1 LGLDFVWGL
10 AGSSRVRPLEE
21 LTLKIQNTRER
32 LLASSMICGVAFLG
46 LSATRASAAAAA
58 ADANNGEVSEIVV
71 TGTRIPSPNLT
82 SIAPVTT
89 IGNADIKAQG
99 VTRIEDI
106 TNSLPQVFAGQGSSI
121 TNGATGAA
129 TVNLRGLGANRTLV
143 LIDNRRLMPGDP
155 TNSLTVAADLNFIP
169 AALVERVD
177 VLTGGAS
184 ATYGADAV
192 AGVVNF
198 VMLKN
203 FEGVRLD
210 AQYDGYQ
217 HDNNNSTGQT
227 ALRTAAATAIIPS
240 QFAIP
245 GNQFGGEG
253 SEVSVVIG
261 VNAPD
266 GKGNVTA
273 YATYRQ
279 NNAILEGARDFS
291 ACTLATSAAGFG
303 CSGSGTAYP
312 ARVGSFLVD
321 PTTFNTF
328 RPRVATDVFNFGPAN
343 FFVRPDERYN
353 LGAFAHY
360 EIAPWATAYMDAMFM
375 DDLSTAQ
382 IASGGIFASTFSV
395 NCANPFLTAQEKGLL
410 VPTAATGGGTCATNP
425 AGIFTGT
432 MSRRLLPSEQTGRL
446 TQFRH
451 TDYRIVLG
459 MKGDLG
465 KNWNYDGY
473 MQYGSVEV
481 QNRQSGNFDTT
492 RINQSLNAIA
502 GPNGTPI
509 CNPTGNPDPGCVPI
523 NIFSSALI
531 SKDAINFLSINS
543 FNSGNITERV
553 VSLAFTGKLGD
564 YGLKSAWA
572 NDGVGVAFGAEYRRE
587 HLDTVA
593 DFLANNGLVNG
604 NGGANPPVNGGFD
617 VYELFGE
624 ARVPLISDMPF
635 AKDVSLELG
644 YRFSDYSSIGDT
656 NTYKVAGE
664 WEVIDGLRFRAG
676 YNRAVRAPNVQ
687 ELFAPQNVVLDGT
700 QDPCAGLAANAAANA
715 AKIANCAS
723 IFHLTTAQVLG
734 IEANPANQYNGQIGG
749 NPNLKPEISDT
760 YTAGVVWRP
769 TFAPGLDVS
778 VDYFDIK
785 IDQFISRI
793 GANLELNQ
801 CLATGSPT
809 FCSLVHRDANGSL
822 FLTNNG
828 FVQDTTLNTG
838 SLKTTGVDLN
848 VNYRTGLEKIGLG
861 DNGSVAVNL
870 VGTWL
875 DTLITQPLPGG
886 PSYDCAGLYGTICSG
901 NPAVNGAPSP
911 RWRHKASLTWN
922 TPYAYGDWF
931 KSLSFRG
938 QWRYFGKVS
947 LDAYDSNPQLNNTA
961 LQFPVEKNL
970 SAQNYI
976 DLTANFTV
984 HNNLNFRV
992 GVNNVFDKDPPLVG
1006 SNLPGTTGNGNTFP
1020 QVYDALG
1027 RFVFVGLTADF

>member
-1 LGLDFVWGL
+1 M
-10 AGSSRVRPLEE
+10 
-21 LTLKIQNTRER
+21 KIQNTRER
-32 LLASSMICGVAFLG
+32 LLASSMICGAAFLG
-46 LSATRASAAAAA
+46 LSATQAFAAA
-58 ADANNGEVSEIVV
+58 ADANGDVAEIVV

-89 IGNADIKAQG
+89 VGNADIKAQG

-129 TVNLRGLGANRTLV
+129 TVDLRGLGPNRTLV
-143 LIDNRRLMPGDP
+143 LIDNRRLMGGDP
-155 TNSLTVAADLNFIP
+155 TARVTGSAADLNFIP

-198 VMLKN
+198 IMVKN
-203 FEGVRLD
+203 FEGVRID
-210 AQYDGYQ
+210 AQYSGYQ
-217 HDNNNSTGQT
+217 HTNDNGIGQSALAAARAT
-227 ALRTAAATAIIPS
+227 ALIPS
-240 QFAIP
+240 QYASPAHNIWE
-245 GNQFGGEG
+245 GEG
-253 SEVSVVIG
+253 SEVSFVIG

-279 NNAILEGARDFS
+279 NNPILEADRDFS
-291 ACTLATSAAGFG
+291 ACTLASTAAGFG

-312 ARVGSFLVD
+312 ARVGGFTVD

-328 RPRVATDVFNFGPAN
+328 RPRNATTDVFNFGPAN

-360 EIAPWATAYMDAMFM
+360 EIAPWATAYMDTMFM

-382 IASGGIFASTFSV
+382 IAAGGIFASTFSV

-425 AGIFTGT
+425 NGVFTGT
-432 MSRRLLPSEQTGRL
+432 VARRLLSAEQTGRL

-451 TDYRIVLG
+451 TDFRIVLG
-459 MKGDLG
+459 LKGDLG

-473 MQYGSVEV
+473 MQYGSVAV
-481 QNRQSGNFDTT
+481 ANRQSGNFDTT

-502 GPNGTPI
+502 GPGGAPI
-509 CNPTGNPDPGCVPI
+509 CNPAANPDPGCVPI

-531 SKDAINFLSINS
+531 SPQAINFLSINS

-553 VSLAFTGKLGD
+553 VSLAFTGKLAD
-564 YGLKSAWA
+564 YGIKSAWA
-572 NDGVGVAFGAEYRRE
+572 SEGVGVALGAEYRRE

-604 NGGANPPVNGGFD
+604 NGGANPPVSGSFD

-635 AKDVSLELG
+635 AKDLTLELG
-644 YRFSDYSSIGDT
+644 YRFSDYSSIGNT

-664 WEVIDGLRFRAG
+664 WEVVDGVRFRAG
-676 YNRAVRAPNVQ
+676 YNRAVRAPNVI

-700 QDPCAGLAANAAANA
+700 ADPCAGLTAASPLVATCANL
-715 AKIANCAS
+715 
-723 IFHLTTAQVLG
+723 FHLTTAQVLA
-734 IEANPANQYNGQIGG
+734 IEKNPANQYNGQTGG

-760 YTAGVVWRP
+760 YTAGLVFQP
-769 TFAPGLDVS
+769 TFAPGLSVS
-778 VDYFDIK
+778 LDYFNIK
-785 IDQFISRI
+785 VDQFITRI
-793 GANLELNQ
+793 GATLELNQ
-801 CLATGSPT
+801 CVNTGNPV
-809 FCSLVHRDANGSL
+809 FCNLVHRDANGSL
-822 FLTNNG
+822 FLTNQG

-838 SLKTTGVDLN
+838 SLKTSGVDLN
-848 VNYRTGLEKIGLG
+848 VNYHTQLSAIGLG
-861 DNGSVAVNL
+861 DNGSISATM

-875 DTLITQPLPGG
+875 NDTITQPLPGG
-886 PSYDCAGLYGTICSG
+886 PSYDCKGLYGPICLT
-901 NPAVNGAPSP
+901 PSP
-911 RWRHKASLTWN
+911 EWRHKARVTWN
-922 TPYAYGDWF
+922 TPYSYGDWF
-931 KSLSFRG
+931 KSLSLSA
-938 QWRYFGKVS
+938 QWRYFSKVT
-947 LDAYDSNPQLNNTA
+947 LDAYDANPQLNNPGN
-961 LQFPVEKNL
+961 QFPNERVL
-970 SAQNYI
+970 AAQNYI

-992 GVNNVFDKDPPLVG
+992 GVNNVFDKDPPLSG
-1006 SNLPGTTGNGNTFP
+1006 TNLPATTGNGNTFP

>member
-1 LGLDFVWGL
+1 M
-10 AGSSRVRPLEE
+10 
-21 LTLKIQNTRER
+21 KIRNTRER
-32 LLASSMICGVAFLG
+32 LLASSMICGAALLG
-46 LSATRASAAAAA
+46 LSATHAAAADDNAA
-58 ADANNGEVSEIVV
+58 ADANNGSEVSEIVV

-89 IGNADIKAQG
+89 VGSSEIKAQG

-129 TVNLRGLGANRTLV
+129 TINLRGLGPNRTLV

-169 AALVERVD
+169 SALVERVD

-198 VMLKN
+198 IMLKN
-203 FEGVRLD
+203 FEGVRID
-210 AQYDGYQ
+210 ADYNGYQ
-217 HDNNNSTGQT
+217 HDNNNGIGQA
-227 ALRTAAATAIIPS
+227 ALTAAAKTAIIPS

-245 GNQFGGEG
+245 GNLFEGEG
-253 SEVSVVIG
+253 SQVTMVIG

-273 YATYRQ
+273 YAAYRQ
-279 NNAILEGARDFS
+279 NNPILEADRDFS
-291 ACTLATSAAGFG
+291 ACTLATSAAGFN

-312 ARVGSFLVD
+312 ARVGNFLVD

-375 DDLSTAQ
+375 DDNSTAQ
-382 IASGGIFASTFSV
+382 IASGGIFAGTFSV
-395 NCANPFLTAQEKGLL
+395 DCANPFLTAQEKGLL

-425 AGIFTGT
+425 GGTFTGT
-432 MSRRLLPSEQTGRL
+432 LSRRLLPQEQTGRL
-446 TQFRH
+446 TEFRH
-451 TDYRIVLG
+451 TDYRIVVGLR
-459 MKGDLG
+459 GDLG

-473 MQYGSVEV
+473 MQYGAV
-481 QNRQSGNFDTT
+481 QDHNQQSGNFDTT
-492 RINQSLNAIA
+492 RINQSLNAVT
-502 GPNGTPI
+502 GPNGQPV
-509 CNPTGNPDPGCVPI
+509 CAAGADPGCVPI
-523 NIFSSALI
+523 NIFSSQFI
-531 SKDAINFLSINS
+531 SPAAVNFLSINS

-564 YGLKSAWA
+564 YGVKSPWA
-572 NDGVGVAFGAEYRRE
+572 AEGVGVAFGAEYRRE

-604 NGGANPPVNGGFD
+604 NGGANPPVNGGYD

-624 ARVPLISDMPF
+624 TRIPIANDMPL

-656 NTYKVAGE
+656 NTYKVSGE
-664 WEVIDGLRFRAG
+664 WEVVDGVRLRAG

-715 AKIANCAS
+715 AKIANCAKV
-723 IFHLTTAQVLG
+723 FNLTTAQVLA

-760 YTAGVVWRP
+760 YTAGIVWRP
-769 TFAPGLDVS
+769 KVVNGFDLS
-778 VDYFDIK
+778 IDYFNIS
-785 IDQFISRI
+785 IDLFISRV
-793 GANLELNQ
+793 GANLTVNQ
-801 CLATGSPT
+801 CVATDNPT

-822 FLTNNG
+822 FLSNQG
-828 FVQDTTLNTG
+828 FVTDTTLNTG
-838 SLKTTGVDLN
+838 SLKTTGVDFNLN
-848 VNYRTGLEKIGLG
+848 YHSDLQSLGLG
-861 DNGSVAVNL
+861 DNGSISGSF

-875 DTLITQPLPGG
+875 DTLVTQPLAGG

-911 RWRHKASLTWN
+911 KWRHKARVTWN
-922 TPYAYGDWF
+922 TPYSYGDWF
-931 KSLSFRG
+931 
-938 QWRYFGKVS
+938 
-947 LDAYDSNPQLNNTA
+947 
-961 LQFPVEKNL
+961 
-970 SAQNYI
+970 
-976 DLTANFTV
+976 
-984 HNNLNFRV
+984 
-992 GVNNVFDKDPPLVG
+992 
-1006 SNLPGTTGNGNTFP
+1006 
-1020 QVYDALG
+1020 
-1027 RFVFVGLTADF
+1027 

>member
-1 LGLDFVWGL
+1 M
-10 AGSSRVRPLEE
+10 
-21 LTLKIQNTRER
+21 KIQNTRER
-32 LLASSMICGVAFLG
+32 LLASSMICGMAFLG
-46 LSATRASAAAAA
+46 LSATAASAAAAA
-58 ADANNGEVSEIVV
+58 DSNGEVSEIVV

-82 SIAPVTT
+82 SIAPITT
-89 IGNADIKAQG
+89 VGNADIKAQG

-121 TNGATGAA
+121 TNGSNGTA
-129 TVNLRGLGANRTLV
+129 TVNLRDLGAARTLV
-143 LIDNRRLMPGDP
+143 LIDGRRSQP
-155 TNSLTVAADLNFIP
+155 TPADLNFIP
-169 AALVERVD
+169 SALVERVD

-184 ATYGADAV
+184 ATYGADAIS
-192 AGVVNF
+192 GVVNF

-210 AQYDGYQ
+210 AQYSGYQ
-217 HDNNNSTGQT
+217 HDNNNSTGQK
-227 ALRTAAATAIIPS
+227 ALNTAIKTAILPF
-240 QFAIP
+240 QFTTP
-245 GNQFGGEG
+245 GNTFDGEG
-253 SEVSVVIG
+253 SEVSLIIG

-279 NNAILEGARDFS
+279 NNPILEADRDFS
-291 ACTLATSAAGFG
+291 KCTFASTVAGGFT

-360 EIAPWATAYMDAMFM
+360 EIAPWATAYMDTMFM
-375 DDLSTAQ
+375 DDNSTAQ
-382 IASGGIFASTFSV
+382 IAAGGIFAGTFSV
-395 NCANPFLTAQEKGLL
+395 DCANPLLTAQEKGLL
-410 VPTAATGGGTCATNP
+410 VPNGAGALGGGTCATNP

-432 MSRRLLPSEQTGRL
+432 IARRLLDSEQTGRL

-451 TDYRIVLG
+451 NDYRIVVGL
-459 MKGDLG
+459 KGDLG
-465 KNWNYDGY
+465 KNWAYDGY
-473 MQYGSVEV
+473 MQYGSVQV

-492 RINQSLNAIA
+492 RINQSLNAVT

-523 NIFSSALI
+523 NIFSSQLI
-531 SKDAINFLSINS
+531 NKDAINFLSINS
-543 FNSGNITERV
+543 FNNTNTTERV
-553 VSLAFTGKLGD
+553 VSLAFTGKLAD
-564 YGLKSAWA
+564 YGLKSPYASE
-572 NDGVGVAFGAEYRRE
+572 GVGVAFGAEYRRE
-587 HLDTVA
+587 HLDNGA
-593 DFLANNGLVNG
+593 DFLSVNGLVNG
-604 NGGANPPVNGGFD
+604 NGGAAAPTNGSFD

-644 YRFSDYSSIGDT
+644 YRFSDYSSVGDT

-676 YNRAVRAPNVQ
+676 YNRAVRAPNIT
-687 ELFAPQNVVLDGT
+687 ELFQTQTVGLDGN
-700 QDPCAGLAANAAANA
+700 QDPCAGLASNAAANA
-715 AKIANCAS
+715 AKIANCAT
-723 IFHLTTAQVLG
+723 IFHLTTAQVLA
-734 IEANPANQYNGQIGG
+734 IEANPANQYNGQTGG

-760 YTAGVVWRP
+760 YTAGVVWQP
-769 TFAPGLDVS
+769 KFIPGLS
-778 VDYFDIK
+778 LSADYFDIK
-785 IDQFISRI
+785 VESFIAGI
-793 GANLELNQ
+793 GANLILTSCINS
-801 CLATGSPT
+801 GNPT
-809 FCSLVHRDANGSL
+809 FCNLVHRDANGSL
-822 FLTNNG
+822 FLSNQG

-838 SLKTTGVDLN
+838 SLKTTGVD
-848 VNYRTGLEKIGLG
+848 VNASYRSDLSALGLG
-861 DNGSVAVNL
+861 DYGSVSANMN
-870 VGTWL
+870 GTYL

-886 PSYDCAGLYGTICSG
+886 PSYDCAGLYGLVCTAGSSTA
-901 NPAVNGAPSP
+901 PAP
-911 RWRHKASLTWN
+911 RWRHKLALTWN
-922 TPYAYGDWF
+922 TPWSYGDWF

-938 QWRYFGKVS
+938 QWRYFSKVT
-947 LDAYDSNPQLNNTA
+947 LDAFDSNPQLNNPANQLPNERTLA
-961 LQFPVEKNL
+961 
-970 SAQNYI
+970 SQNYI
-976 DLTANFTV
+976 DLNANFTI

-1006 SNLPGTTGNGNTFP
+1006 TNCAATFCNGNTYP

-1027 RFVFVGLTADF
+1027 RFLYVGLTADF

>member
-1 LGLDFVWGL
+1 M
-10 AGSSRVRPLEE
+10 
-21 LTLKIQNTRER
+21 
-32 LLASSMICGVAFLG
+32 ASSMICGAAFLG
-46 LSATRASAAAAA
+46 LSATSAYAAAA
-58 ADANNGEVSEIVV
+58 ADAAAGEVSEIVV

-89 IGNADIKAQG
+89 VGNADIKAQG
-99 VTRIEDI
+99 VTRMEDI

-129 TVNLRGLGANRTLV
+129 TVDLRGLGPARTLV
-143 LIDNRRLMPGDP
+143 LIDNRRLMGGDP
-155 TNSLTVAADLNFIP
+155 TTRSVAADLNFIP

-198 VMLKN
+198 IMLKN
-203 FEGVRLD
+203 FEGVRVD
-210 AQYDGYQ
+210 AQYSGYQ
-217 HDNNNSTGQT
+217 HDNNNSTGQA
-227 ALRTAAATAIIPS
+227 ALTAAAKTAIIPS
-240 QFAIP
+240 QFTIP
-245 GNQFGGEG
+245 GNLFEGEG
-253 SEVSVVIG
+253 SEVTLALG

-266 GKGNVTA
+266 GKGNITA

-279 NNAILEGARDFS
+279 NNAILERDRDFS
-291 ACTLATSAAGFG
+291 ACTLATTAAGFG
-303 CSGSGTAYP
+303 CSGSGTAFP
-312 ARVGSFLVD
+312 ARVGNFLVD

-343 FFVRPDERYN
+343 FFVRPDERYS

-395 NCANPFLTAQEKGLL
+395 NCANPLLSAQEKSVL

-432 MSRRLLPSEQTGRL
+432 LARRLLDAEQTGRL
-446 TQFRH
+446 TTFRH
-451 TDYRIVLG
+451 TDYRIVIGLR
-459 MKGDLG
+459 GDLG

-473 MQYGSVEV
+473 LQYGTVQV
-481 QNRQSGNFDTT
+481 QNRQSGNFNTT
-492 RINQSLNAIA
+492 RINQSLNAVNSPT
-502 GPNGTPI
+502 GPI
-509 CNPTGNPDPGCVPI
+509 CNPAANPDPGCVPI
-523 NIFSSALI
+523 NIFTSQLI
-531 SKDAINFLSINS
+531 SPAAIKFLSISS

-553 VSLAFTGKLGD
+553 ASLAFTGKLAD
-564 YGLKSAWA
+564 YGIKSPYAA
-572 NDGVGVAFGAEYRRE
+572 EGVGVAMGAEYRRE

-624 ARVPLISDMPF
+624 ARVPLVSDMPW
-635 AKDVSLELG
+635 AKDLALELG
-644 YRFSDYSSIGDT
+644 YRFSNYSSIGDT
-656 NTYKVAGE
+656 NTYKVAGD
-664 WEVIDGLRFRAG
+664 WEVVDGLRFRGG
-676 YNRAVRAPNVQ
+676 YNRAVRAPNVV
-687 ELFAPQNVVLDGT
+687 ELFAPQVVGLDPTAT
-700 QDPCAGLAANAAANA
+700 QDPCGGLAANAAANA
-715 AKIANCAS
+715 AKIANCANL
-723 IFHLTTAQVLG
+723 FHLTTAQVLA
-734 IEANPANQYNGQIGG
+734 IEANPANQYNGQGGG

-760 YTAGVVWRP
+760 YTGGVVWQP
-769 TFAPGLDVS
+769 KFAPGLSVS
-778 VDYFDIK
+778 LDYFNIK
-785 IDQFISRI
+785 VDQFITRI
-793 GANLELNQ
+793 GATLELNQ
-801 CLATGSPT
+801 CVNNNNQA

-822 FLTNNG
+822 FLSNNG
-828 FVQDTTLNTG
+828 FTVDTTLNTG

-848 VNYRTGLEKIGLG
+848 VNYHTDLSNLGLG
-861 DNGSVAVNL
+861 DNGGLAVSM

-875 DTLITQPLPGG
+875 DELDTQPLAGG
-886 PSYDCAGLYGTICSG
+886 PTYNCKGLYGTICG
-901 NPAVNGAPSP
+901 TPSP
-911 RWRHKASLTWN
+911 EWRHKARITWN

-931 KSLSFRG
+931 KSLSLSA

-947 LDAYDSNPQLNNTA
+947 LDAYDSDPQLVNPA
-961 LQFPVEKNL
+961 LQFPVEQHI
-970 SAQNYI
+970 SSQSYI

-992 GVNNVFDKDPPLVG
+992 GVNNVFDKDPPLTAN
-1006 SNLPGTTGNGNTFP
+1006 NLPATVGNGNTFP

-1027 RFVFVGLTADF
+1027 RFIFVGLTADF

>member
-1 LGLDFVWGL
+1 MRTR
-10 AGSSRVRPLEE
+10 SLEE

-32 LLASSMICGVAFLG
+32 LLASSMICGAAFLG
-46 LSATRASAAAAA
+46 LSATQAYAA
-58 ADANNGEVSEIVV
+58 ADAANGEVSEIVV

-89 IGNADIKAQG
+89 VGSSDIKAQG

-143 LIDNRRLMPGDP
+143 LIDNRRVMAGDP
-155 TNSLTVAADLNFIP
+155 TNSLVVAADLNFIP

-198 VMLKN
+198 IMMKN

-210 AQYDGYQ
+210 AQYSGYQ
-217 HDNNNSTGQT
+217 HDNNNSTGQSV
-227 ALRTAAATAIIPS
+227 LTAAAKTAIIPS
-240 QFAIP
+240 QYAIP
-245 GNQFGGEG
+245 GNVWDGSG
-253 SEVSVVIG
+253 SEVSLIIG
-261 VNAPD
+261 ANAPD

-273 YATYRQ
+273 YATYRM
-279 NNAILEGARDFS
+279 NNPILEAERDFS
-291 ACTLATSAAGFG
+291 ACTLASTTAGFG

-328 RPRVATDVFNFGPAN
+328 RTRVATDVFNFGPAN

-382 IASGGIFASTFSV
+382 IASGGIFAGTFSID
-395 NCANPFLTAQEKGLL
+395 CANPLLSAQEKGLL
-410 VPTAATGGGTCATNP
+410 VPTGGGTCASNP
-425 AGIFTGT
+425 TGTFTGT
-432 MSRRLLPSEQTGRL
+432 IARRLLPSEQTGRL

-451 TDYRIVLG
+451 TDYRIVIGLR
-459 MKGDLG
+459 GDLG
-465 KNWNYDGY
+465 KSWNYDGY
-473 MQYGSVEV
+473 MQYGSTEV

-492 RINQSLNAIA
+492 RINQSLNAVA
-502 GPNGTPI
+502 GPGGTAVCAP
-509 CNPTGNPDPGCVPI
+509 GADPGCVPL
-523 NIFSSALI
+523 NIFTAQTI
-531 SKDAINFLSINS
+531 SPAAINFLSINS

-553 VSLAFTGKLGD
+553 ASLALTGKLGD
-564 YGLKSAWA
+564 YGIKSPLASE
-572 NDGVGVAFGAEYRRE
+572 GVGVALGAEYRRE

-593 DFLANNGLVNG
+593 DFLSNNGLVNG
-604 NGGANPPVNGGFD
+604 NGGAAPPVNGGFD

-624 ARVPLISDMPF
+624 TRIPLISDMPF
-635 AKDVSLELG
+635 AKEVALELG
-644 YRFSDYSSIGDT
+644 YRWSDYSSIGNT
-656 NTYKVAGE
+656 NTYKISGD
-664 WEVIDGLRFRAG
+664 WEVVDGFRLRAG

-687 ELFAPQNVVLDGT
+687 ELFAPQNVVLDGNA
-700 QDPCAGLAANAAANA
+700 DPCAGLASNVAANA
-715 AKIANCAS
+715 AKIANCATV
-723 IFHLTTAQVLG
+723 FHLTTAQVLA

-760 YTAGVVWRP
+760 YTAGVVWQP
-769 TFAPGLDVS
+769 PFLPGFNASL
-778 VDYFDIK
+778 DYFNIK

-793 GANLELNQ
+793 GATLELNQ
-801 CLATGSPT
+801 CINTNNPI
-809 FCSLVHRDANGSL
+809 FCGLVHRDANGSL
-822 FLTNNG
+822 FLSNQG

-838 SLKTTGVDLN
+838 SLQTSGVDLN
-848 VNYRTGLEKIGLG
+848 IAYHTDLSSIGLG
-861 DNGSVAVNL
+861 DNGSISASM

-875 DTLITQPLPGG
+875 NDLDTQPLPGG
-886 PSYDCAGLYGTICSG
+886 ATFNCKGLYGITCG
-901 NPAVNGAPSP
+901 VPAPE
-911 RWRHKASLTWN
+911 WRHKARLTWN
-922 TPYAYGDWF
+922 TPYSYGDWF
-931 KSLSFRG
+931 KSMSLSV

-947 LDAYDSNPQLNNTA
+947 LDAYSSDPQLNNPTN
-961 LQFPVEKNL
+961 QFPNEQ
-970 SAQNYI
+970 SFAAQNYI

-1006 SNLPGTTGNGNTFP
+1006 TNCPSVFCNGNTFP
-1020 QVYDALG
+1020 QVYDSLG